1 MAIELA
7 QGQVNLKMSA
17 SFPRRGS
24 KAEPFM
30 QLTLGAQN
38 LNLAA
43 LPSLLPDLLLG
54 ETLGDWLTTAVPK
67 GTLAEAALIYNGR
80 PGNLSNAAGIMA
92 RSMPMAA
99 FLQAPSLHYHQDWPQ
114 IESLS
119 ADLTLDKKGALVS
132 VREGRD

>member
-1 MAIELA
+1 
-7 QGQVNLKMSA
+7 
-17 SFPRRGS
+17 
-24 KAEPFM
+24 M

-38 LNLAA
+38 LDLAA

-54 ETLGDWLTTAVPK
+54 ETLGDWLTTAAPK

-80 PGNLSNAAGIMA
+80 PGNLSSAAGIMA

-99 FLQAPSLHYHQDWPQ
+99 FVQAPSLRYHQDWPQ

-119 ADLTLDKKGALVS
+119 ADLTSRSKRGS
-132 VREGRD
+132 GECSGRPGRAQPNHSIGSRLAD